1 MQLQGSIWKS
11 AHSLLSL
18 MPQEYT
24 YSTSSVLVTRLWTTC
39 VGLASIGIVAIAIVI
54 AAIAYAR
61 PYSANLISVAMIA
74 TCPAVVR
81 MILDICT
88 FPAALNAAGILASGV
103 LYTIFT
109 RLTSCAGLA
118 SIGIVAIAIV
128 IAAIA
133 YARPFSADFI
143 CVATI
148 ATFSAVDSIGL

>member
-1 MQLQGSIWKS
+1 MQ
-11 AHSLLSL
+11 
-18 MPQEYT
+18 QEFT
-24 YSTSSVLVTRLWTTC
+24 YSTSSILVTRLWTTC

-143 CVATI
+143 CVAMI